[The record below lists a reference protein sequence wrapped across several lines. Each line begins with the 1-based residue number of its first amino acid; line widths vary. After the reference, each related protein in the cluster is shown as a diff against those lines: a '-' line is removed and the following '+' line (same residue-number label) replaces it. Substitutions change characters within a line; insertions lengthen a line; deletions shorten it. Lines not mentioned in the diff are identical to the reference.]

1 MPVYLL
7 SETLNFPNPR
17 QASKEGLLAVGGDLS
32 QERLLLAY
40 RQGIFPWFTDNEPIL
55 WWSPD
60 PRLVLFPDEFYI
72 SRSLHKILKKN
83 AFQVTMDLAFY
94 RVIVECAQIRIEN
107 NESTWIVD
115 EMVEAYCRLHESGFA
130 HSVET
135 WYKGRLAGGLYGV
148 SIGKCFFGES
158 MFARVG
164 NASKV
169 AMAKLAD
176 HLKRLRF
183 QLIDCQ
189 MSTQHLK
196 SLGAREISRDR
207 FLALL
212 DEALQQPSMKGKWT
226 LEQPWIDII
235 GPS

>member
-17 QASKEGLLAVGGDLS
+17 LASKEGLLAVGGDLS

-40 RQGIFPWFTDNEPIL
+40 RHGIFPWFTHNEPIL

-60 PRLVLFPDEFYI
+60 PRLVLFPNEFYI
-72 SRSLHKILKKN
+72 SRSLRKILKKET
-83 AFQVTMDLAFY
+83 FQVSMDLAFY
-94 RVIVECAQIRIEN
+94 RVIAECAQIRIEN

-115 EMVEAYCRLHESGFA
+115 DMMEAYCRLHESGFA

-135 WYKGRLAGGLYGV
+135 WYKGNLAGGLYGV

-158 MFARVG
+158 MFARVS
-164 NASKV
+164 NASKI

-176 HLKRLRF
+176 HLKRSRF

-189 MSTQHLK
+189 VATAHLK
-196 SLGAREISRDR
+196 RLGAREISRDR
-207 FLALL
+207 FLSLL
-212 DEALQQPSMKGKWT
+212 DEALQQPTMKGKWT
-226 LEQPWIDII
+226 LKQD
-235 GPS
+235 